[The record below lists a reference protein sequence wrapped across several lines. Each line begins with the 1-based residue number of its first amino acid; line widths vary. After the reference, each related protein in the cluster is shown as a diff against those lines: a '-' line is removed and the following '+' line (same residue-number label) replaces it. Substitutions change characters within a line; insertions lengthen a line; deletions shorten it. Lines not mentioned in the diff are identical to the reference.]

1 MTLIALLLQRPLRDE
16 HRIRKIAIPSLITA
30 DLFRASADGQW
41 AGWAA
46 VAGGHDC

>member
-1 MTLIALLLQRPLRDE
+1 MTLIAVLLQRPLRDE
-16 HRIRKIAIPSLITA
+16 HGIAIFLILSLITA